1 MPADHRRGNDG
12 YHIISSARNA
22 QRPQL
27 DPAVGRASPWAPPIM
42 ADDDPFG
49 DLEAMLGGG
58 GSDSE
63 SEPEVELSESSDDDE
78 GAPAAAASVQARAS
92 RGEPFAP
99 ANQPVPP

>member
-1 MPADHRRGNDG
+1 
-12 YHIISSARNA
+12 
-22 QRPQL
+22 
-27 DPAVGRASPWAPPIM
+27 M

-49 DLEAMLGGG
+49 DLEAMLGGV

-78 GAPAAAASVQARAS
+78 GAPAAAASVQARAPS